1 MYCNVNVKYLLTT
14 LLLLFCG
21 LVFAQT
27 NCWPNC
33 GANQEI
39 TLAFRMRRP
48 PLTISGSD
56 VCRAEVRKMVEDFD
70 LEDQALTN
78 FTRNACT
85 ALSGWVEIDPGSC
98 NLGGPLCCTAKPSH
112 WTRDASAWSRFKSAQ
127 TKIGEQRKAQV
138 EAYLKRCSSTS
149 KVSTTGQSTA
159 TSTEVQGSNTN
170 NTLSNRSATQ
180 QQRSSTSSSSI
191 NTSNQQTGFPKI
203 SSTSSTQQLP
213 ATAIQQNRV
222 QNSFLEEL
230 SRKET
235 EKQMLQDQLNIKA
248 QNNFTIQQLGNDL
261 TKLANKKMVDNFG
274 SDVRQSNTF
283 ITNPLQS
290 NSSSNSSGKSKMSEI
305 KELTGNSSSLD
316 DFSLDA
322 QLTNTPPPVIPN
334 TDNTNLLPLGL
345 SRDKSP
351 EWKEMWLKEYQKFLA
366 EVEKD
371 PALKRV
377 GSKVV
382 RMPNGELILF
392 ETKEAVLNRIRRNI
406 RTRESVMGHRG

>member
-1 MYCNVNVKYLLTT
+1 MYCTVNVKYLLTF
-14 LLLLFCG
+14 LFLLFCG
-21 LVFAQT
+21 SVFAQT

-33 GANQEI
+33 GANHEI

-48 PLTISGSD
+48 ALTISGSD

-78 FTRNACT
+78 FARNACA

-149 KVSTTGQSTA
+149 KVSTTGQPPA
-159 TSTEVQGSNTN
+159 TSTEVKGSNTQ
-170 NTLSNRSATQ
+170 NTFSNRSATQ
-180 QQRSSTSSSSI
+180 QQTSSTSSSSI
-191 NTSNQQTGFPKI
+191 YTSNQQTGFPKI
-203 SSTSSTQQLP
+203 SSSASTQQLP
-213 ATAIQQNRV
+213 AAAIQQNTI
-222 QNSFLEEL
+222 QNAFLEEL

-235 EKQMLQDQLNIKA
+235 EKQMLQDQLNLKA

-261 TKLANKKMVDNFG
+261 TQLANKKMVDNFG
-274 SDVRQSNTF
+274 SDVRQNNTF

-290 NSSSNSSGKSKMSEI
+290 NSSSNSNGLSKMSEL
-305 KELTGNSSSLD
+305 KELTGKSSSLD
-316 DFSLDA
+316 DFSLDT
-322 QLTNTPPPVIPN
+322 QLTATPPPVIPL

-345 SRDKSP
+345 SRDISP
-351 EWKEMWLKEYQKFLA
+351 EWKEMWEKEYQKFLT

-371 PALKRV
+371 PELKKK
-377 GSKVV
+377 GSKLVKL
-382 RMPNGELILF
+382 PNGQIILF
-392 ETKEAVLNRIRRNI
+392 ETPDAKMKRLRMNR
-406 RTRESVMGHRG
+406 SKASGMGHRG